1 MLNIV
6 WYEIWKCLLLLIV
19 TEKKTFFLFLCK
31 IITFQNQNTYYQNFN
46 LIISDSRLFNS
57 ISMHMR
63 VGTYL
68 DQIQAIM

>member
-1 MLNIV
+1 MFTIV
-6 WYEIWKCLLLLIV
+6 CSNWE
-19 TEKKTFFLFLCK
+19 ENPFLFLCK
-31 IITFQNQNTYYQNFN
+31 IIIFQNQNTYYQNFN